1 MEKQF
6 LNRIRAEID
15 LGAAEKNFTAL
26 KGFLYDD
33 FTKPACVIKADGY
46 GHGDL
51 PLMKL
56 YQDMGADFFCVSNT
70 EEALRLRNGGCSGDI
85 LILGW
90 SSPDDADV
98 LSENNIIV
106 TLVSVEN
113 ALAFSEKASKPVRV
127 HIKIDT
133 GMSRVGLDTSDTK
146 QCASDI
152 AKIAIMPNISV
163 EGAFTHFAA
172 ADSRLDDDV
181 SFTEDQ
187 KQKFLAAVNAAEYLG
202 VRLSHIHF
210 LNSAATVYCYDSR
223 STLARLGIL
232 LYGLRPAYSMKIPF
246 ALQPVMS
253 LKTVV
258 SQVKTIHKG
267 DTVSYGRTYTAS
279 GDRIIAT
286 VPCGYAD
293 GYPRLLSGNCEAII
307 RGKRAKGVGRICM
320 DQMMFDV
327 TKIEGVSEGDEVIL
341 IGSDGGETITADDLA
356 EAYGSIG
363 YELVCGIGKRVPR
376 IYVGGKQSDKADE

>member
-15 LGAAEKNFTAL
+15 LDAAEKNFTAL

-56 YQDMGADFFCVSNT
+56 YQDLGVDFFCVSNA
-70 EEALRLRNGGCSGDI
+70 EEAVRLRSGGCNGDI

-90 SSPDDADV
+90 SSPEDADI
-98 LSENNIIV
+98 LSENNIIA
-106 TLVSVEN
+106 TIVSVEN
-113 ALAFSEKASKPVRV
+113 AIAFSEKASKPVRA
-127 HIKIDT
+127 HIKLDT
-133 GMSRVGLDTSDTK
+133 GMGRVGLNAGDTE

-187 KQKFLAAVNAAEYLG
+187 KQKFLAAVTAAEHFG
-202 VRLSHIHF
+202 VQFKHIHF
-210 LNSAATVYCYDSR
+210 LNSAATIYGYDSR

-246 ALQPVMS
+246 ALKPVMS

-267 DTVSYGRTYTAS
+267 DSVSYGRTYTAP

-327 TKIEGVSEGDEVIL
+327 TKIDGVSEGDEVVL
-341 IGSDGGETITADDLA
+341 IGSSGGETITADDLA

-363 YELVCGIGKRVPR
+363 YEMVCGMGKRVPR
-376 IYVGGKQSDKADE
+376 VYIGEKQKE

>member
-127 HIKIDT
+127 HIKLDT

-267 DTVSYGRTYTAS
+267 DTVSYGRTYTAP

>member
-1 MEKQF
+1 M
-6 LNRIRAEID
+6 NRIRAEID
-15 LGAAEKNFTAL
+15 LDAAEKNFKAL
-26 KGFLYDD
+26 KGFLYDGY
-33 FTKPACVIKADGY
+33 TKPACVIKADGY

-51 PLMKL
+51 PLMEL
-56 YQDMGADFFCVSNT
+56 YQSLGADFFCVSNT
-70 EEALRLRNGGCSGDI
+70 EEALRLRNGGCKGDI

-90 SSPDDADV
+90 CSPEDADI
-98 LSENNIIV
+98 LAENNII
-106 TLVSVEN
+106 TALVSVEN
-113 ALAFSEKASKPVRV
+113 AEAFSQKASKPVRA
-127 HIKIDT
+127 HIKLDT
-133 GMSRVGLDTSDTK
+133 GMSRVGLDTSDTE

-202 VRLSHIHF
+202 VRLNHIHF

-232 LYGLRPAYSMKIPF
+232 MYGLRPAYSMKVPF
-246 ALQPVMS
+246 ALRPVMS
-253 LKTVV
+253 LKTIV
-258 SQVKTIHKG
+258 SQVKMIHKG
-267 DTVSYGRTYTAS
+267 DTVSYGRTYTAP
-279 GDRIIAT
+279 GDRVIAT

-293 GYPRLLSGNCEAII
+293 GYPRALSGNCEALI
-307 RGKRAKGVGRICM
+307 RGRRAKGVGRICM

-327 TKIEGVSEGDEVIL
+327 TKIEGVSEGDEVVL
-341 IGSDGGETITADDLA
+341 IGSSGDETITADELA
-356 EAYGSIG
+356 DACGTIG
-363 YELVCGIGKRVPR
+363 YEIVCGIGKRVPR
-376 IYVGGKQSDKADE
+376 VYIGGKHED

>member
-70 EEALRLRNGGCSGDI
+70 AAALRLRNGGCSGDI

-127 HIKIDT
+127 HIKLDT

-267 DTVSYGRTYTAS
+267 DTVSYGRTYTAP

>member
-51 PLMKL
+51 PLMTL
-56 YQDMGADFFCVSNT
+56 YQKLGADFFCVSNT
-70 EEALRLRNGGCSGDI
+70 EEALRLRNGGCNGDI

-90 SSPDDADV
+90 SSPEDADV

-127 HIKIDT
+127 HIKLDT
-133 GMSRVGLDTSDTK
+133 GMGRVGLDASDTE

-152 AKIAIMPNISV
+152 AKIAVLPNISA

-181 SFTEDQ
+181 SFTEDR
-187 KQKFLAAVNAAEYLG
+187 K
-202 VRLSHIHF
+202 S
-210 LNSAATVYCYDSR
+210 
-223 STLARLGIL
+223 
-232 LYGLRPAYSMKIPF
+232 
-246 ALQPVMS
+246 
-253 LKTVV
+253 VV
-258 SQVKTIHKG
+258 
-267 DTVSYGRTYTAS
+267 
-279 GDRIIAT
+279 
-286 VPCGYAD
+286 
-293 GYPRLLSGNCEAII
+293 
-307 RGKRAKGVGRICM
+307 
-320 DQMMFDV
+320 
-327 TKIEGVSEGDEVIL
+327 
-341 IGSDGGETITADDLA
+341 
-356 EAYGSIG
+356 
-363 YELVCGIGKRVPR
+363 
-376 IYVGGKQSDKADE
+376 

>member
-127 HIKIDT
+127 HIKLDT

-258 SQVKTIHKG
+258 SQVKTIHNG
-267 DTVSYGRTYTAS
+267 DTVSYGRTYTAP

>member
-1 MEKQF
+1 MEKKF

-70 EEALRLRNGGCSGDI
+70 EEALRLRNGGCNGDI

-127 HIKIDT
+127 HIKLDT
-133 GMSRVGLDTSDTK
+133 GMGRVGLDASDTE

-152 AKIAIMPNISV
+152 AKIAVLPNISA

-187 KQKFLAAVNAAEYLG
+187 KQKFLAAVNASERFG
-202 VRLSHIHF
+202 VRFKHIHF
-210 LNSAATVYCYDSR
+210 LNSAATIYEYDSR

-246 ALQPVMS
+246 ALRPVMS

-267 DTVSYGRTYTAS
+267 DTVSYGRTYTAP

-327 TKIEGVSEGDEVIL
+327 TKIDGVSEGDEVIL
-341 IGSDGGETITADDLA
+341 IGSDGTETITADDLA

-376 IYVGGKQSDKADE
+376 VYVGGKQSDKDDE

>member
-127 HIKIDT
+127 HIKLDT

-152 AKIAIMPNISV
+152 AKIAIMQNISV

-267 DTVSYGRTYTAS
+267 DTVSYGRTYTAP

>member
-1 MEKQF
+1 M
-6 LNRIRAEID
+6 NRIRAEID
-15 LGAAEKNFTAL
+15 LDAAEKNFTAL
-26 KGFLYDD
+26 KGFLYDGY
-33 FTKPACVIKADGY
+33 TKPACVIKADGY

-51 PLMKL
+51 PLMEL
-56 YQDMGADFFCVSNT
+56 YQSLGVDFFCVSNT
-70 EEALRLRNGGCSGDI
+70 EEALRLRNGGCKGDI

-90 SSPDDADV
+90 CSPDDADI
-98 LSENNIIV
+98 LAENDII
-106 TLVSVEN
+106 TALVSVEN
-113 ALAFSEKASKPVRV
+113 AEAFSQKASKPVRAHV
-127 HIKIDT
+127 KIDT
-133 GMSRVGLDTSDTK
+133 GMGRVGLDASDTN

-152 AKIAIMPNISV
+152 ARIAIMPNISV

-181 SFTEDQ
+181 AFTEDQ
-187 KQKFLAAVNAAEYLG
+187 KQKFLSAVNAAEYLG
-202 VRLSHIHF
+202 VQLSHIHF

-246 ALQPVMS
+246 TLRPVMS

-258 SQVKTIHKG
+258 AQVKIIHKG
-267 DTVSYGRTYTAS
+267 DTVSYGRTYTAP

-376 IYVGGKQSDKADE
+376 VYLGGKQSDSDDE

>member
-15 LGAAEKNFTAL
+15 LGAADQNFKAL

-33 FTKPACVIKADGY
+33 YTKPACVVKADGY

-127 HIKIDT
+127 HIKLDT

-267 DTVSYGRTYTAS
+267 DTVSYGRTYTAP

>member
-127 HIKIDT
+127 HIKLDT

-267 DTVSYGRTYTAS
+267 DTVSYGRTYTAP

-307 RGKRAKGVGRICM
+307 HGKRAKGVGRICM

-341 IGSDGGETITADDLA
+341 IGSDGGEAITADDLA

>member
-1 MEKQF
+1 MEKKF

-70 EEALRLRNGGCSGDI
+70 EEALRLRNGGCNGDI

-127 HIKIDT
+127 HIKLDT

-246 ALQPVMS
+246 ALRPVMS

-267 DTVSYGRTYTAS
+267 DTVSYGRTYTAP

-327 TKIEGVSEGDEVIL
+327 TKIDGVSEGDEVIL

-376 IYVGGKQSDKADE
+376 VYVGGKQSDKDDE